1 MHICL
6 WRGGRHLATSLCN
19 KQLHLAWPRVI
30 VVVCPGMPG
39 CIIIFCHHYIL
50 VDCNRQGVGWF
61 LFFSL
66 SSHLFFYALF
76 LLLFF
81 GIFCFLAAVSFGSG
95 FLAEITRENPG
106 RERER
111 QLCEW
116 DVWPILATSWRTR
129 TRVVYM
135 QYFISLSL
143 SVSVSV
149 YAGNCL
155 VSCHVDIV
163 AAVHVHVHVQCSCSR
178 PLGGIGSSTTRLLP
192 VVSRKWYQRH
202 EVAAG
207 STREPAEIAGERE
220 RERMQGGWLQG
231 GRQLKSQG

>member
-1 MHICL
+1 MAPGHRRCL
-6 WRGGRHLATSLCN
+6 SRHA
-19 KQLHLAWPRVI
+19 R
-30 VVVCPGMPG
+30 M
-39 CIIIFCHHYIL
+39 HHYFLSSLYSCWLQPARSRLIS
-50 VDCNRQGVGWF
+50 F
-61 LFFSL
+61 LFSLL
-66 SSHLFFYALF
+66 SSFFYALF

-163 AAVHVHVHVQCSCSR
+163 AAVHVHVHVHVQCSCSR

-220 RERMQGGWLQG
+220 RERMEGGLQG

>member
-1 MHICL
+1 MAPGHRRCL
-6 WRGGRHLATSLCN
+6 SRHA
-19 KQLHLAWPRVI
+19 R
-30 VVVCPGMPG
+30 M
-39 CIIIFCHHYIL
+39 HHYFLSSLYSCWLQPARSRLIS
-50 VDCNRQGVGWF
+50 F
-61 LFFSL
+61 LFSLL
-66 SSHLFFYALF
+66 SSFFYALF

-106 RERER
+106 REREER
-111 QLCEW
+111 DRRTTVMRVRCLAK
-116 DVWPILATSWRTR
+116 LATSWRTR

-163 AAVHVHVHVQCSCSR
+163 AAVHVHVHVHVQCSCSR
-178 PLGGIGSSTTRLLP
+178 PLGASEEAQRVCFLWCQGSGISAMKWLPARLESP
-192 VVSRKWYQRH
+192 QR
-202 EVAAG
+202 
-207 STREPAEIAGERE
+207 
-220 RERMQGGWLQG
+220 
-231 GRQLKSQG
+231 